1 MVAANRFVAVEAEL
15 DTLVVYDDF
24 FNDQVDTI
32 GGVDTVTDSGTV
44 AMGDAAGG
52 TVVLTPSDGTVA
64 DNDEAYYATP
74 NEVFL
79 IASGKPLYGRARI
92 KVAETTADKVN
103 VAFGF
108 QNAVGADSLI
118 DDGGGPK
125 VSGDTLCIFKKDGGG
140 AYWYCAGYCNGT
152 GTTTKSKTAFVTAT
166 WYDLE
171 IFCTDNGDG
180 TAAVTYKI
188 DGQYLKDFT
197 TGVVISHSVTY
208 ASATE
213 MKMWLGVKLGA
224 ATNND
229 TLTADFWF
237 AKQKKF

>member
-1 MVAANRFVAVEAEL
+1 MSVANRSVAAENEL
-15 DTLVVYDDF
+15 DTLVIFDHF
-24 FNDQVDTI
+24 WQDQSDI
-32 GGVDTVTDSGTV
+32 NAIDTVSDSGTV

-52 TVVLTPSDGTVA
+52 TVVLTPSDGTVG
-64 DNDEAYYATP
+64 DNDEAYLETP

-79 IASGKPLYGRARI
+79 IASGRPLYGRARI
-92 KVAETTADKVN
+92 KVAETTADKAN

-125 VSGDTLCIFKKDGGG
+125 VSGDTLAIFKKDGGG
-140 AYWYCAGYCNGT
+140 AYWYCAAYCNGT
-152 GTTTKSKTAFVTAT
+152 GTATKSKTAFATAT

-171 IFCTDNGDG
+171 IFCTDNGNG
-180 TAAVTYKI
+180 TASVTYKI
-188 DGQYLKDFT
+188 DGAYLRDFT
-197 TGVVISHSVTY
+197 TNVIISHSVTY

-213 MKMWLGVKLGA
+213 MAMWLGIKLGA

-229 TLTADFWF
+229 TLTCDYWLG
-237 AKQKKF
+237 KQKAF